1 MFLRFF
7 KPNKQTPLFSFNPH
21 PMLNNAFI
29 LPALSKEALNNLPF
43 GAYII
48 NQEGLV
54 EFFNSEM
61 VKISGVKEAVEIEGQ
76 NILEIPTYK
85 EYGLLEFIKKGLAG
99 ESFRIEGIRYV
110 SYIGK
115 KESFR
120 SYYGIPV
127 KNEAGKVEKL
137 LCIVEDITE
146 NRKNQER
153 IKMDLAEKET
163 LLKEIQH
170 RVKNNMQ
177 VVYSL
182 LNLQSRK
189 IKDKEAQKLINES
202 KNQIKSILLV
212 HESLYRSSDMR
223 NIDFGEYVKNLVLNL
238 FDLFMVDRNL
248 ISHEINMEKAELNI
262 QQAIPCALIIN
273 ELVTNSLKYAFSRG
287 KTGKISLGLKSVDEL
302 NYELTVSDNG
312 VGFSESD
319 IDSSNS
325 LGITLIN
332 TLARQIYGDV
342 KLASKGG
349 VKYTIKFPKNIS

>member
-1 MFLRFF
+1 M
-7 KPNKQTPLFSFNPH
+7 PNNT
-21 PMLNNAFI
+21 FI

-43 GAYII
+43 GAYVISP
-48 NQEGLV
+48 EGVV

-61 VKISGVKEAVEIEGQ
+61 VKISGVKEAEEIEGQ

-127 KNEAGKVEKL
+127 KNEAGEVEKL
-137 LCIVEDITE
+137 LCIVEDVTE

-153 IKMDLAEKET
+153 IKSDLLEKET
-163 LLKEIQH
+163 LLKEVQH

-189 IKDKEAQKLINES
+189 IKDEEALKLINES
-202 KNQIKSILLV
+202 KHQIKSILLV
-212 HESLYRSSDMR
+212 HESLYRSANMVS
-223 NIDFGEYVKNLVLNL
+223 IDFGEYIENLVMNL
-238 FDLFMVDRNL
+238 FDLFMVDRSL
-248 ISHEINMEKAELNI
+248 ISREINVVKVGLSI

-273 ELVTNSLKYAFSRG
+273 ELVTNSLKYAFPGSRAG
-287 KTGKISLGLKSVDEL
+287 RITISLKSVDDL
-302 NYELTVSDNG
+302 NYELAVSDNG

-325 LGITLIN
+325 LGVTLVN

-342 KLASKGG
+342 KLVLKEG
-349 VKYTIKFPKNIS
+349 VKYLIKFPKIIS